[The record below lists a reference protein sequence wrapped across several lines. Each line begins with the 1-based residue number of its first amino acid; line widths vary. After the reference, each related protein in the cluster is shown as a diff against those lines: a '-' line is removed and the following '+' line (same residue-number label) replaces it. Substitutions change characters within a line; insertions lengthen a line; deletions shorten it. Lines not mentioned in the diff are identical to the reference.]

1 MTDVRME
8 GCKSLLL
15 QIGESGRQLCSV
27 LAVYR
32 APSGFLLVFLGS
44 LAGILSALPSFSVV
58 VGDINIDLNPDND
71 QDADSQNYQ
80 NLLHKIFRCHSFPHP
95 FWGHQK

>member
-1 MTDVRME
+1 M
-8 GCKSLLL
+8 
-15 QIGESGRQLCSV
+15 

-32 APSGFLLVFLGS
+32 APSGSLPVFLGS

-71 QDADSQNYQ
+71 QDANSQNYQ
-80 NLLHKIFRCHSFPHP
+80 NLLHKTGFFNTILSPTRFRVTKNILLDHFLIDRKSVV
-95 FWGHQK
+95 